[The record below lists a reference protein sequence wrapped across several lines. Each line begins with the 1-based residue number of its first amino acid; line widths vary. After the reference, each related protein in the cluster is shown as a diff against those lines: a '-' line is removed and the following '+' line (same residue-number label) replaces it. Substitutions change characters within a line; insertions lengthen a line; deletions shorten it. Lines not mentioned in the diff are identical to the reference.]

1 MQELESILCEES
13 QADIEVACEVV
24 FSIKLILALESK
36 YESILRQHT
45 NEHKK

>member
-1 MQELESILCEES
+1 LESVLCEES

-36 YESILRQHT
+36 YDSIAAR
-45 NEHKK
+45 NEEKNK